1 MVRESLGFAY
11 GAAMI
16 IKGAEALNGHELA
29 REIDRGAKIVVFDY
43 CISIVVMTFKR
54 PSAPHLVRPGQ
65 PTLGLALP
73 YILLSLAFGWWGIP
87 WGFIY
92 TPMALFTNLSGGR
105 DVTAEV
111 MG

>member
-1 MVRESLGFAY
+1 MVREPRRFAY
-11 GAAMI
+11 RAAMI
-16 IKGAEALNGHELA
+16 IKGAEAMTPQELSNEVA
-29 REIDRGAKIVVFDY
+29 RGAKIVIFEY
-43 CISIVVMTFKR
+43 CISLVVVTFKR

-65 PTLGLALP
+65 GTFGLALP

-111 MG
+111 FR